1 VVNGLEFIIK
11 GYIKMHK
18 PIWIQ
23 IHKKIRVPS
32 IRKIKHNFRSD
43 WKQVNVLNYDDI
55 NRLFTCQEEGGQII
69 SDVDFIQAI
78 FNEFGEGDYYC
89 LAGGKG
95 FPHFW
100 NFLMFRVDE
109 DGNFIRTKSNTT
121 FRKRKKVRRDSE
133 IEVLES
139 LKDKTPYMG
148 DWDEI
153 DEKIKE
159 VKWRESLEQSGELN
173 GKKRFGP
180 YPYLKITTRI
190 HKLASVKPIEEQKE
204 EQGFW

>member
-1 VVNGLEFIIK
+1 VFITK
-11 GYIKMHK
+11 EYIKMHK

-43 WKQVNVLNYDDI
+43 WKQIIVLSYDDT
-55 NRLFTCQEEGGQII
+55 NRLFACQEMGGEIV

-100 NFLMFRVDE
+100 NFLMFRIDE

-121 FRKRKKVRRDSE
+121 FRKRRRIKRDSE
-133 IEVLES
+133 IDMLES
-139 LKDKTPYMG
+139 LKDKTSYMS

-159 VKWRESLEQSGELN
+159 VKWKESLEQSGEI
-173 GKKRFGP
+173 KDRKRFGP
-180 YPYLKITTRI
+180 HPYLKITTRV
-190 HKLASVKPIEEQKE
+190 HKLASVKPIKKQEE